1 VTDPDRR
8 RYRRAK
14 APILIRPIGP
24 LAQTQSRQ
32 VGDISLGGLR
42 AFSDEKHKPGRRL
55 ELELFLPDGGSVTVV
70 AEVVW
75 VQALP
80 AGSPARFDV
89 GLRYVDV
96 DPKDLQRIAQVL
108 GDE

>member
-1 VTDPDRR
+1 MTDPDRR
-8 RYRRAK
+8 RYRRVK
-14 APILIRPIGP
+14 APILIRPVGP
-24 LAQTQSRQ
+24 LGQRASRQ

-42 AFSDEKHKPGRRL
+42 AFSDDKHKPGERF
-55 ELELFLPDGGSVTVV
+55 ELELFMPDGGSATVV

-75 VQALP
+75 VQVLP

-96 DPKDLQRIAQVL
+96 DPEDLQRIARVL